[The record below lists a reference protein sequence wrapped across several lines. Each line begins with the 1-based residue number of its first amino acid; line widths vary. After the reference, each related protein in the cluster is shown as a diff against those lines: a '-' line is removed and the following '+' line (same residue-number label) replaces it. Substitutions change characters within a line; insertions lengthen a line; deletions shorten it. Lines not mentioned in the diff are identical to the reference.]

1 MMRAV
6 GSIVDL
12 ASPNSLRMRLLY
24 QFDPDG
30 DVRDCKPRAKSGDA
44 KTVTFLPLSWGAV
57 AHHQERCA
65 FM

>member
-44 KTVTFLPLSWGAV
+44 KTVTFLPLS
-57 AHHQERCA
+57 
-65 FM
+65 